1 MNKFSLWI
9 ILGILLLAVPAT
21 VVAQHGFSVKQYD
34 EFHEVLHPL
43 EHEALPNNDFGRIRK
58 QSATLIKHGR
68 EIVKVGVP
76 DGTASD
82 KQAEFKKELAK
93 FNSALNKFRTHA
105 RRGSN
110 AQLKTSY
117 SAVHDS
123 FEMLAAML
131 PRK

>member
-9 ILGILLLAVPAT
+9 IFGILLLAVPMA
-21 VVAQHGFSVKQYD
+21 VAQHGFSVKQYE
-34 EFHEVLHPL
+34 EFHDVLHPL

-76 DGTASD
+76 NGTAAD

-93 FNSALNKFRTHA
+93 FNSALNKLRTHA

-110 AQLKTSY
+110 SQLKTSY

-131 PRK
+131 PRN